1 MLSEGEPEENGIAMS
16 NRLFGFLI
24 LRIVLVFVGIV
35 ILVTASLISGGLESS
50 GVVIFVGPFPIV
62 FGSGPNAAWLILI
75 GIILAIL
82 SVVFFFI
89 MKRRFDVEI

>member
-1 MLSEGEPEENGIAMS
+1 MSIEREPEENGIAMS
-16 NRLFGFLI
+16 SRLFGFLI
-24 LRIVLVFVGIV
+24 LGIVLVFVGIV

-89 MKRRFDVEI
+89 MKRKI